1 MCQLETRSQPKLYV
15 CLGFYFWFNFSEG
28 RKTPVQ
34 IEYSTNR
41 VRKNHKTN
49 HPKRITFNL
58 KEGRPKEISE
68 SRNFPIF
75 LLS

>member
-1 MCQLETRSQPKLYV
+1 MCQLERRSQPKLYI

-28 RKTPVQ
+28 RKT
-34 IEYSTNR
+34 STKR
-41 VRKNHKTN
+41 VRKNQKTN

-68 SRNFPIF
+68 SQNFPIF
-75 LLS
+75 LLLS

>member
-34 IEYSTNR
+34 
-41 VRKNHKTN
+41 
-49 HPKRITFNL
+49 
-58 KEGRPKEISE
+58 KE
-68 SRNFPIF
+68 
-75 LLS
+75 